1 MKPYAKAQTVRYTG
15 LQDRRRK
22 LTDGERAEILKLH
35 VEQGYTYRG
44 LARMFGVSR
53 SLVRFI
59 CDPEAMQRCRDRIKA
74 TWRKYREQRGKDEN
88 AKIMRNFRNRKY
100 KMFISDQLTEKYIPP
115 SPRSK
120 IALKTV
126 LAEKPDGSKIY
137 VRLPLSFVNGEG
149 PDTHTA
155 KKWRTVRR
163 DGKFFVTPIN

>member
-1 MKPYAKAQTVRYTG
+1 
-15 LQDRRRK
+15 
-22 LTDGERAEILKLH
+22 LH

-59 CDPEAMQRCRDRIKA
+59 CDPEALQRCRDRIKA

-126 LAEKPDGSKIY
+126 LAEKPDGSKID

-155 KKWRTVRR
+155 KKWRTERR
-163 DGKFFVTPIN
+163 NGKFFVTLIKK